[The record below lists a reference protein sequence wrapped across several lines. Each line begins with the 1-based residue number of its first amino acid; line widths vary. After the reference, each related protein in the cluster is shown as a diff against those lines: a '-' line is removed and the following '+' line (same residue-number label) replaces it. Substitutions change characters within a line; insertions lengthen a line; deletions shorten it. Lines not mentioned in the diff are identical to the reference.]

1 MKYEYKDLDKVCKR
15 AVNHYGIESQID
27 MAIEEMAELIVAL
40 RHFRR
45 GRNDGSEAL
54 QEMADV
60 FITLHQLRTFFDAM
74 PKQSEY
80 RFCVFDTWVDY
91 KLTRLD
97 EKLNLLGAKK

>member
-15 AVNHYGIESQID
+15 AVDHHGIESQID

-40 RHFRR
+40 KHFRR

-60 FITLHQLRTFFDAM
+60 FIMLHQIRTFFDAM
-74 PKQSEY
+74 SKQHGG
-80 RFCVFDTWVDY
+80 RLGMFDTWVDY
-91 KLTRLD
+91 KLTRLN
-97 EKLNLLGAKK
+97 EKLNLSGAKK